1 MKLRRL
7 KKMAAVVAVAVETD
21 WRMTISRWRVL
32 AVRRTK
38 VLVVI
43 FYILIIN
50 EMLDVKVD
58 S

>member
-1 MKLRRL
+1 MKLRRV
-7 KKMAAVVAVAVETD
+7 KKMAAVVGAAVETD

>member
-1 MKLRRL
+1 
-7 KKMAAVVAVAVETD
+7 MAAVVAVAVETD

>member
-7 KKMAAVVAVAVETD
+7 KKISAVVGAAVETD

-43 FYILIIN
+43 FYILIII